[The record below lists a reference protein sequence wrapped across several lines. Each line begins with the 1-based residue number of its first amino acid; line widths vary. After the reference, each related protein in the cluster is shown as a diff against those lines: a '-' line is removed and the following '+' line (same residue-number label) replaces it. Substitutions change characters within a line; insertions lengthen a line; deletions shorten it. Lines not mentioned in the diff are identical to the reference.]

1 MNYLYMTNRSLSTI
15 IYKYNSTQKVGPMI
29 ITHKIFLYWLLYVTT
44 VLFAISIAV
53 LLGLPQLVI
62 SHDHSYLS
70 ILLIGMYII
79 TEVLSGY
86 RSIWISSLHRT
97 VFDTAQWLKTNKL
110 KHIETDLEGSAL
122 ELVNEH
128 GDGLILKD
136 TSPFTQLIIAMKSE
150 RANNSTNGNLD
161 SMMLMEAFAEN
172 LARRSSICSFMATR
186 IVWVG
191 ILATIVGV
199 IIAFWP
205 FQQAGMTIDMMR
217 ENIAQFFSGVAVA
230 FIPTAVSFVFK
241 IALDFNSA
249 IVDNGVSEIIE
260 SAANSSA
267 TYIIPYL
274 ESDNK

>member
-1 MNYLYMTNRSLSTI
+1 
-15 IYKYNSTQKVGPMI
+15 
-29 ITHKIFLYWLLYVTT
+29 
-44 VLFAISIAV
+44 
-53 LLGLPQLVI
+53 
-62 SHDHSYLS
+62 
-70 ILLIGMYII
+70 
-79 TEVLSGY
+79 
-86 RSIWISSLHRT
+86 
-97 VFDTAQWLKTNKL
+97 L